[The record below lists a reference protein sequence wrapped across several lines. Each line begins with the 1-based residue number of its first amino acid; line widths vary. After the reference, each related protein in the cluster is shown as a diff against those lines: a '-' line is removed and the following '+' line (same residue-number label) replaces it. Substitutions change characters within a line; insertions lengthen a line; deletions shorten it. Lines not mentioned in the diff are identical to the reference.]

1 MNPLDNL
8 LLTFELIRSIL
19 YFSFLKMSG
28 LVLLSSWWAQESFNK
43 LNHFYSVSIQGKRN
57 SDAFSASELDLEL
70 QEI

>member
-19 YFSFLKMSG
+19 YFSFLKVSA
-28 LVLLSSWWAQESFNK
+28 LLLLSSWWAQGSFSK
-43 LNHFYSVSIQGKRN
+43 LNHFYSVSILRKRN

-70 QEI
+70 QEV